1 MPSKYAIGVRG
12 SARCERKYLEWRA
25 EGGASRLATTT
36 IAIMTASRITRRSRI
51 TGSKGPSLEQHF
63 MRFCQQSVVY
73 PLAARPMPG
82 MHQRPEQRIA
92 CASAELE
99 RHAAPLGFG
108 TSAVSPSDAFRLAP
122 HG

>member
-63 MRFCQQSVVY
+63 MRFCQQSVAY

-82 MHQRPEQRIA
+82 MHQRPEQRSPVRLQSPRGTRHLW
-92 CASAELE
+92 ASGL
-99 RHAAPLGFG
+99 R
-108 TSAVSPSDAFRLAP
+108 RLARP
-122 HG
+122 ILSG